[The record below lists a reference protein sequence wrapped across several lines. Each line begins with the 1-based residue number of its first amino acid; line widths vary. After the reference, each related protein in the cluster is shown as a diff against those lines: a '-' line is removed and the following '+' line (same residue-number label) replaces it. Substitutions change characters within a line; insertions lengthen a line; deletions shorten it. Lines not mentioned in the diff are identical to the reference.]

1 MARTFAHRPEKAA
14 LVLGF
19 CALAVG
25 VFIAHDSPA
34 RAYELSIYRAT
45 PLLFWVG
52 SGISLL
58 LGVGIAVSAPDWYR
72 SLGLVLGGTTVLS
85 IASLPLIRGYHFYG
99 PGDSLTHLAWT
110 KDILSGAMPA
120 YDLLYPGTHTIAIV
134 VHEATGVPLAR
145 AMLVMVSAFV
155 LVYLLFVPLGV
166 SVVVDDDRSVTYAAL
181 TGFLLLPINAI
192 SVFVMPHPTS
202 QAILFLPLVIYLVAK
217 YVTATNPRGV
227 PLFGTAAGALLALS
241 SLAIVFVHPQQAAN
255 VILLFGGVVFVQFL
269 YRLFHDEH
277 AIARHRPL
285 YAQTFFLTA
294 MFLAWSPF
302 HQRSGGAVKALISSL
317 LSDPTA
323 GADSA
328 HAAASLSQLGGS
340 IKLLFLKLFIVS
352 FVFLVIAGFFMLGG
366 LLNRVR
372 GTDASAFSKYI
383 AVGTFPLGILFVAFF
398 AASYG
403 QFHFRVLGFIMV
415 PITML
420 GGVAFARGVDALGTK
435 LPVSPDGA
443 LGAVAAVLFSV
454 MLVLSL
460 LTIFH
465 SPYMYQPSGQVS
477 DGEMTGFS
485 AAISHRGDATFTGLR
500 APGERYSDA
509 ILGFERSRDAEFR
522 GKGIYGNYNATGEN
536 FTAARLKRVFDGPRY
551 LPVTQAARERELA
564 VYRGLRFPK
573 KGFRTLES
581 RPGVNRVQ
589 SGGGFDLY
597 YIR

>member
-1 MARTFAHRPEKAA
+1 MARTYAHRPEKVA

-25 VFIAHDSPA
+25 VFLAHDSPA
-34 RAYELSIYRAT
+34 RGYELSIYRAT
-45 PLLFWVG
+45 PLLFWAG
-52 SGISLL
+52 AGIALL
-58 LGVGIAVSAPDWYR
+58 LGIGVALSAPDWYR
-72 SLGLVLGGTTVLS
+72 SLALVLGGTTVLS

-99 PGDSLTHLAWT
+99 PGDSLTHLGWT
-110 KDILSGAMPA
+110 KDIVSGAMPA

-134 VHEATGVPLAR
+134 VHEATGIPLPR

-155 LVYLLFVPLGV
+155 LVYLLFVPFAV
-166 SVVVDDDRSVTYAAL
+166 RVVVDDDRAVTYAAL
-181 TGFLLLPINAI
+181 SGFMLLPINAI

-227 PLFGTAAGALLALS
+227 PLLGTGAGALLALS
-241 SLAIVFVHPQQAAN
+241 SMAIVFVHPQQAAN
-255 VILLFGGVVFVQFL
+255 VILLFGGVVIVQFV
-269 YRLFHDEH
+269 YRLFRDEH
-277 AIARHRPL
+277 AIARHRPM
-285 YAQTFFLTA
+285 YTQTFFLSA
-294 MFLAWSPF
+294 IFLAWSPF
-302 HQRSGGAVKALISSL
+302 HRRSGGAVKSLISSL

-340 IKLLFLKLFIVS
+340 IKLLFLKLFLVS
-352 FVFLVIAGFFMLGG
+352 FLFLVIAGFFMLAG

-372 GTDASAFSKYI
+372 GTDTSAFSKYI
-383 AVGTFPLGILFVAFF
+383 AVGTFPLGVLFVAFLI
-398 AASYG
+398 ASYG
-403 QFHFRVLGFIMV
+403 QFHFRVLGFMMV
-415 PITML
+415 PVTIL
-420 GGVAFARGVDALGTK
+420 GGVALARVVDWLGGK
-435 LPVSPDGA
+435 LSFRPDGA
-443 LGAVAAVLFSV
+443 LAGIAAVLFAV

-465 SPYMYQPSGQVS
+465 SPYMYQPSGDVS
-477 DGEMTGFS
+477 DAEMSGFS
-485 AAISHRGDATFTGLR
+485 TALSQRGETTFTGLR

-509 ILGFERSRDAEFR
+509 ILGFERSRSADFR
-522 GKGIYGNYNATGEN
+522 GQGIYGNYNATGEN
-536 FTAARLKRVFDGPRY
+536 FTAGRLKRVFDGPRY
-551 LPVTQAARERELA
+551 LPITEAARERELA

-573 KGFRTLES
+573 RGFRTLES